1 MNNFEQSSNLDTL
14 KIKQME
20 VLNRLE
26 TKAIKKKSFRYGFV
40 FGFFSTY
47 ILLGILIFSLFPN
60 KQLIIKNG
68 LSVVASEYFKDIIKA
83 FPDGYITKN
92 KEKVLD
98 VFDSF
103 VNGAAKNKVS
113 NSEFRKISET
123 SMIALQDGQLKY
135 QELDAILELME
146 QAVKGS
152 QK

>member
-20 VLNRLE
+20 VLKRLE

-68 LSVVASEYFKDIIKA
+68 LSVVAAEYFKDIIKA
-83 FPDGYITKN
+83 FPDGYITNN
-92 KEKVLD
+92 KERVLD

>member
-1 MNNFEQSSNLDTL
+1 MKL
-14 KIKQME
+14 KPS
-20 VLNRLE
+20 
-26 TKAIKKKSFRYGFV
+26 KKKSFRYGFV

-83 FPDGYITKN
+83 FPDGYITKK
-92 KEKVLD
+92 KERVLD

-146 QAVKGS
+146 QAVRSS
-152 QK
+152 Q